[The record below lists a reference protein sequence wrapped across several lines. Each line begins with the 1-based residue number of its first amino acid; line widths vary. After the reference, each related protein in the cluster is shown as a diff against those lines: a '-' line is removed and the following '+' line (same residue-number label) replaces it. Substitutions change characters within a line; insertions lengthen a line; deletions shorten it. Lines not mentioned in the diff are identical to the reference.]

1 MKKERAIYLVAGEP
15 SGDFIGSETISELLK
30 LYPDMTI
37 HGVGGHFMEKF
48 NIKSLFPMNELSIM
62 GILPV
67 LLKIVPLY
75 RRINQVV
82 EDVLDKNPDIVILI
96 ESPDFNHRVAKK
108 LRKKL
113 FKSPIICYVAPTVW
127 AWRQKRVKSM
137 SRDFNHLLS
146 ILPFESKFFNDNG
159 LSTTYVGHPVIPKI
173 NINSEETFRSKYNLN
188 DDPILIFLPG
198 SRDSE
203 IKRNIEPFEVAFV
216 EIQKQIP
223 NIKLVIPVNKKKKS
237 LIDKYFTNAIFISD
251 ERDKFLLFKEA
262 DVACATSGTVTLEL
276 GLALTPMVVI
286 YKLDFITWAVVSRLA
301 KVKFVSLVNLVL
313 NKRSIEELL
322 QKRCNPKNI
331 SKSVLEI
338 LKKDKTYLKQKK
350 DLQEFKNLIESNNM
364 NPSKKAA
371 EKAAEVSR
379 KASEAVR
386 AERNSDNV

>member
-1 MKKERAIYLVAGEP
+1 MKKEKAIYLVAGEP
-15 SGDFIGSETISELLK
+15 SGDFIGSEVISELLK
-30 LYPDMTI
+30 LYPNMSI

-48 NIKSLFPMNELSIM
+48 NFKSLFPMNELSIM
-62 GILPV
+62 GIIPV

-82 EDVLDKNPDIVILI
+82 EDVLSKNPDIVILI
-96 ESPDFNHRVAKK
+96 DSPDFNHRVAKK

-137 SRDFNHLLS
+137 ARDFNHLLS
-146 ILPFESKFFNDNG
+146 ILPFECKFFNDNC
-159 LSTTYVGHPVIPKI
+159 LNTTYVGHPVIPKI
-173 NINSEETFRSKYNLN
+173 NINSEETFRSKYKVN
-188 DDPILIFLPG
+188 DDPVLIFLPG

-203 IKRNIEPFEVAFV
+203 IKRNIKPFKIAFI

-223 NIKLVIPVNKKKKS
+223 NIKLVIPVNKKKKP
-237 LIDKYFTNAIFISD
+237 LIDKYFDNAIFISD
-251 ERDKFLLFKEA
+251 ESDKFLLFKEA

-286 YKLDFITWAVVSRLA
+286 YKLDFITWSIVSRLA

-313 NKRSIEELL
+313 NKPSVEELL
-322 QKRCNPKNI
+322 QSRCSPKNI

-338 LKKDKTYLKQKK
+338 LKKDKIYLNQKK
-350 DLQEFKNLIESNNM
+350 DLQKFKGLIENNYM
-364 NPSKKAA
+364 SPSKKAA
-371 EKAAEVSR
+371 ETIY
-379 KASEAVR
+379 
-386 AERNSDNV
+386 NILGN

>member
-1 MKKERAIYLVAGEP
+1 MKKEKAIYLVAGEP
-15 SGDFIGSETISELLK
+15 SGDFIGSEVISELLK
-30 LYPDMTI
+30 LYPNMSI

-48 NIKSLFPMNELSIM
+48 NFKSLFPMNELSIM
-62 GILPV
+62 GIIPV

-82 EDVLDKNPDIVILI
+82 EDILFKNPDIVILI
-96 ESPDFNHRVAKK
+96 DSPDFNHRVAKK

-137 SRDFNHLLS
+137 ARDFNLLLS
-146 ILPFESKFFNDNG
+146 ILPFEGKFFNDNG
-159 LSTTYVGHPVIPKI
+159 LNTTYVGHPVIPKI
-173 NINSEETFRSKYNLN
+173 NINSEETFRSKYKVN
-188 DDPILIFLPG
+188 DDPVLIFLPG

-203 IKRNIEPFEVAFV
+203 IKRNIKPFKIAFI

-223 NIKLVIPVNKKKKS
+223 NIKLVIPVNKKKKP
-237 LIDKYFTNAIFISD
+237 LIDKYFDNAIFISD
-251 ERDKFLLFKEA
+251 ESDKFLLFKEA

-286 YKLDFITWAVVSRLA
+286 YKLDFITWSIVSRHA

-313 NKRSIEELL
+313 NKPSVEELL
-322 QKRCNPKNI
+322 QSRCSPKNI

-338 LKKDKTYLKQKK
+338 LKKDKIYLNQKK
-350 DLQEFKNLIESNNM
+350 DLQKFKGLIENNYM
-364 NPSKKAA
+364 SPSKKAA
-371 EKAAEVSR
+371 ETIY
-379 KASEAVR
+379 
-386 AERNSDNV
+386 NILGN

>member
-1 MKKERAIYLVAGEP
+1 MKKEKAIYLVAGEP
-15 SGDFIGSETISELLK
+15 SGDFIGSEVISELLK
-30 LYPDMTI
+30 LYPNMSI

-48 NIKSLFPMNELSIM
+48 NFKSLFPMNELSIM
-62 GILPV
+62 GIIPV

-82 EDVLDKNPDIVILI
+82 EDILFKNPDIVILI
-96 ESPDFNHRVAKK
+96 DSPDFNHRVAKK

-137 SRDFNHLLS
+137 ARDFNHLLS
-146 ILPFESKFFNDNG
+146 ILPFEDKFFNDNG
-159 LSTTYVGHPVIPKI
+159 LNTTYVGHPVIPKI
-173 NINSEETFRSKYNLN
+173 NINSEETFRSKYKVN
-188 DDPILIFLPG
+188 DDPVLIFLPG

-203 IKRNIEPFEVAFV
+203 IKRNIKPFKIAFI

-223 NIKLVIPVNKKKKS
+223 NIKLVIPVNKKKKP
-237 LIDKYFTNAIFISD
+237 LIDKYFDNAIFISD
-251 ERDKFLLFKEA
+251 ESDKFLLFKEA

-286 YKLDFITWAVVSRLA
+286 YKLDFITWSIVSRLA

-313 NKRSIEELL
+313 NKPSVEELL
-322 QKRCNPKNI
+322 QSRCSPKNI

-338 LKKDKTYLKQKK
+338 LKKDKIYLNQKK
-350 DLQEFKNLIESNNM
+350 DLQKFKGLIENNYM
-364 NPSKKAA
+364 SPSKKAA
-371 EKAAEVSR
+371 ETIY
-379 KASEAVR
+379 
-386 AERNSDNV
+386 NILGN

>member
-1 MKKERAIYLVAGEP
+1 VKKEKAIYLVAGEP
-15 SGDFIGSETISELLK
+15 SGDFIGSEVISELLK
-30 LYPDMTI
+30 LYPNMSI

-48 NIKSLFPMNELSIM
+48 NFKSLFPMNELSIM
-62 GILPV
+62 GIIPV

-82 EDVLDKNPDIVILI
+82 EDILFKNPDIVILI
-96 ESPDFNHRVAKK
+96 DSPDFNHRVAKK

-137 SRDFNHLLS
+137 ARDFNHLLS
-146 ILPFESKFFNDNG
+146 ILPFEGKFFNDNG
-159 LSTTYVGHPVIPKI
+159 LNTTYVGHPVIPKI
-173 NINSEETFRSKYNLN
+173 NINSEETFRSKYKVN
-188 DDPILIFLPG
+188 DDPVLIFLPG

-203 IKRNIEPFEVAFV
+203 IKRNIKPFKIAFI

-223 NIKLVIPVNKKKKS
+223 NIKLVIPVNKKKKP
-237 LIDKYFTNAIFISD
+237 LIDKYFDNAIFISD
-251 ERDKFLLFKEA
+251 ESDKFLLFKEA

-286 YKLDFITWAVVSRLA
+286 YKLDFITWSIVSRLA

-313 NKRSIEELL
+313 NKPSVEELL
-322 QKRCNPKNI
+322 QSRCSPKNI

-338 LKKDKTYLKQKK
+338 LKKDKIYLNQKK
-350 DLQEFKNLIESNNM
+350 DLQKFKGLIENNYM
-364 NPSKKAA
+364 SPSKKAA
-371 EKAAEVSR
+371 ETIY
-379 KASEAVR
+379 
-386 AERNSDNV
+386 NILGN

>member
-1 MKKERAIYLVAGEP
+1 MKKEKAIYLVAGEP
-15 SGDFIGSETISELLK
+15 SGDFIGSEVISELLK
-30 LYPDMTI
+30 LYPNMSI

-48 NIKSLFPMNELSIM
+48 NFKSLFPMNELSIM
-62 GILPV
+62 GIIPV

-82 EDVLDKNPDIVILI
+82 EDILSKNPDIVILI
-96 ESPDFNHRVAKK
+96 DSPDFNHRVAKK

-137 SRDFNHLLS
+137 ARDFNHLLS
-146 ILPFESKFFNDNG
+146 ILPFECKFFNDNG
-159 LSTTYVGHPVIPKI
+159 LDTTYVGHPVIPKI
-173 NINSEETFRSKYNLN
+173 NINSEETFRSKYKVNYG
-188 DDPILIFLPG
+188 PILIFLPG

-203 IKRNIEPFEVAFV
+203 IKRNIKPFKIAFI

-223 NIKLVIPVNKKKKS
+223 NIKLVIPVNKKKKP
-237 LIDKYFTNAIFISD
+237 LIDKYFDNAIFISD
-251 ERDKFLLFKEA
+251 ESDKFLLFKEA

-286 YKLDFITWAVVSRLA
+286 YKLDFITWSIVSRLA

-313 NKRSIEELL
+313 NKPSVEELL
-322 QKRCNPKNI
+322 QSRCSPKNI

-338 LKKDKTYLKQKK
+338 LKKDKIYLNQKK
-350 DLQEFKNLIESNNM
+350 DLQKFKGLIENNYM
-364 NPSKKAA
+364 SPSKKAA
-371 EKAAEVSR
+371 ETIY
-379 KASEAVR
+379 
-386 AERNSDNV
+386 NILGN

>member
-1 MKKERAIYLVAGEP
+1 MKKEKAIYLVAGEP
-15 SGDFIGSETISELLK
+15 SGDFIGGEVISELLK
-30 LYPDMTI
+30 LYPNMSI

-48 NIKSLFPMNELSIM
+48 NFKSLFPMNELSIM
-62 GILPV
+62 GIIPV

-82 EDVLDKNPDIVILI
+82 EDIVFKNPDIVILI
-96 ESPDFNHRVAKK
+96 DSPDFNHRVAKK

-137 SRDFNHLLS
+137 ARDFNHLLS
-146 ILPFESKFFNDNG
+146 ILPFEGKFFNDNG
-159 LSTTYVGHPVIPKI
+159 LNTTYVGHPVIPKI
-173 NINSEETFRSKYNLN
+173 NINSEETFRSKYKVN
-188 DDPILIFLPG
+188 DDPVLIFLPG

-203 IKRNIEPFEVAFV
+203 IKRNIKPFKIAFI

-223 NIKLVIPVNKKKKS
+223 NIKLVIPVNKKKKP
-237 LIDKYFTNAIFISD
+237 LIEKYFDNAIFISD
-251 ERDKFLLFKEA
+251 ESDKFLLFKEA

-286 YKLDFITWAVVSRLA
+286 YKLDFITWSIVSRLA

-313 NKRSIEELL
+313 NKPSVEELL
-322 QKRCNPKNI
+322 QSRCSPKNI

-338 LKKDKTYLKQKK
+338 LKKDKIYLNQKK
-350 DLQEFKNLIESNNM
+350 DLQKFKGLIENNYM
-364 NPSKKAA
+364 SPSKKAA
-371 EKAAEVSR
+371 ETIY
-379 KASEAVR
+379 
-386 AERNSDNV
+386 NILGN

>member
-1 MKKERAIYLVAGEP
+1 MKKEKAIYLVAGEP
-15 SGDFIGSETISELLK
+15 SGDFIGSEVISELLK
-30 LYPDMTI
+30 LYPNMSI

-48 NIKSLFPMNELSIM
+48 NFKSLFPMNELSIM
-62 GILPV
+62 GIIPV

-82 EDVLDKNPDIVILI
+82 EDILSKNPDIVILI
-96 ESPDFNHRVAKK
+96 DSPDFNHRVAKK

-137 SRDFNHLLS
+137 ARDFNHLLS
-146 ILPFESKFFNDNG
+146 ILPFEGKFFNDNG
-159 LSTTYVGHPVIPKI
+159 LNTTYVGHPVIPKI
-173 NINSEETFRSKYNLN
+173 NINSEETFRSKYKVN
-188 DDPILIFLPG
+188 DDPVLIFLPG

-203 IKRNIEPFEVAFV
+203 IKRNIKPFKIAFI

-223 NIKLVIPVNKKKKS
+223 NIKLVIPVNKKKKP
-237 LIDKYFTNAIFISD
+237 LIDKYFDNAIYISD
-251 ERDKFLLFKEA
+251 ESDKFLLFKEA

-286 YKLDFITWAVVSRLA
+286 YKLDFITWSIVSRLA

-313 NKRSIEELL
+313 NKPSVEELL
-322 QKRCNPKNI
+322 QSRCSPKNI

-338 LKKDKTYLKQKK
+338 LKKDKIYLNQKK
-350 DLQEFKNLIESNNM
+350 DLQKFKGLIENNYM
-364 NPSKKAA
+364 SPSKKAA
-371 EKAAEVSR
+371 ETIY
-379 KASEAVR
+379 
-386 AERNSDNV
+386 NILGN

>member
-1 MKKERAIYLVAGEP
+1 MKKEKAIYLVAGEP
-15 SGDFIGSETISELLK
+15 SGDFIGSEVISELLK
-30 LYPDMTI
+30 LYPNMSI

-48 NIKSLFPMNELSIM
+48 NFKSLFPMNELSIM
-62 GILPV
+62 GIIPV

-82 EDVLDKNPDIVILI
+82 EDILSKNPDIVILI
-96 ESPDFNHRVAKK
+96 DSPDFNHRVAKK

-137 SRDFNHLLS
+137 ARDFNHLLS
-146 ILPFESKFFNDNG
+146 ILPFEGKFFNDNG
-159 LSTTYVGHPVIPKI
+159 LNTTYVGHPVIPKI
-173 NINSEETFRSKYNLN
+173 NINSEETFRSKYKVN
-188 DDPILIFLPG
+188 DDPVLIFLPG

-203 IKRNIEPFEVAFV
+203 IKRNIKPFKIAFI

-223 NIKLVIPVNKKKKS
+223 NIKLVIPVNKKKKP
-237 LIDKYFTNAIFISD
+237 LIDKYFDNAIFISD
-251 ERDKFLLFKEA
+251 ESDKFLLFKEA

-286 YKLDFITWAVVSRLA
+286 YKLDFITWSIVSRLA

-313 NKRSIEELL
+313 NKPSVEELL
-322 QKRCNPKNI
+322 QSRCSPKNI

-338 LKKDKTYLKQKK
+338 LKKDKIYLNQKK
-350 DLQEFKNLIESNNM
+350 DLQKFKGLIENNYM
-364 NPSKKAA
+364 SPSKKAA
-371 EKAAEVSR
+371 ETIY
-379 KASEAVR
+379 
-386 AERNSDNV
+386 NILGN

>member
-1 MKKERAIYLVAGEP
+1 MKKEKAIYLVAGEP
-15 SGDFIGSETISELLK
+15 SGDFIGSEVISELLK
-30 LYPDMTI
+30 LYPNMSI

-48 NIKSLFPMNELSIM
+48 NFKSLFPMNELSIM
-62 GILPV
+62 GIIPV

-82 EDVLDKNPDIVILI
+82 EDILFKNPDIVILI
-96 ESPDFNHRVAKK
+96 DSPDFNHRVAKK

-137 SRDFNHLLS
+137 ARDFNHLLS
-146 ILPFESKFFNDNG
+146 ILPFEGKFFNDNG
-159 LSTTYVGHPVIPKI
+159 LNTTYVGHPVIPKI
-173 NINSEETFRSKYNLN
+173 NINSEETFRSKYKVN
-188 DDPILIFLPG
+188 DDPVLIFLPG

-203 IKRNIEPFEVAFV
+203 IKRNIKPFKIAFI

-223 NIKLVIPVNKKKKS
+223 NIKLVIPVNKKKKP
-237 LIDKYFTNAIFISD
+237 LIDKYFDNAIFISD
-251 ERDKFLLFKEA
+251 ESDKFLLFKEA

-286 YKLDFITWAVVSRLA
+286 YKLDFITWSIVSRLA

-313 NKRSIEELL
+313 NKPSVEELL
-322 QKRCNPKNI
+322 QSRCSPKNI

-338 LKKDKTYLKQKK
+338 LKKDKIYLNQKK
-350 DLQEFKNLIESNNM
+350 DLQKFKGLIENNYTS
-364 NPSKKAA
+364 PSKKAA
-371 EKAAEVSR
+371 ETIY
-379 KASEAVR
+379 
-386 AERNSDNV
+386 NILGN

>member
-1 MKKERAIYLVAGEP
+1 MKKEKAIYLVAGEP
-15 SGDFIGSETISELLK
+15 SGDFIGSELISELLK
-30 LYPDMTI
+30 LYPDMSI
-37 HGVGGHFMEKF
+37 HGVGGHFIEKF
-48 NIKSLFPMNELSIM
+48 NFKSLFPMNELSIM
-62 GILPV
+62 GIIPV

-82 EDVLDKNPDIVILI
+82 EDILFKNPDIVILI
-96 ESPDFNHRVAKK
+96 DSPDFNHRVAKK

-137 SRDFNHLLS
+137 ARDFNHLLS
-146 ILPFESKFFNDNG
+146 ILPFEGKFFNDNG
-159 LSTTYVGHPVIPKI
+159 LNTTYVGHPVIPKI
-173 NINSEETFRSKYNLN
+173 NINSEETFRSKYKVN
-188 DDPILIFLPG
+188 DDPVLIFLPG

-203 IKRNIEPFEVAFV
+203 IKRNIKPFKIAFI

-223 NIKLVIPVNKKKKS
+223 NIKLVIPVNKKKKP
-237 LIDKYFTNAIFISD
+237 LIDKYFDNAIFISD
-251 ERDKFLLFKEA
+251 ESDKFLLFKEA

-286 YKLDFITWAVVSRLA
+286 YKLDFITWSIVSRLA

-313 NKRSIEELL
+313 NKPSVEELL
-322 QKRCNPKNI
+322 QSRCSPKNI

-338 LKKDKTYLKQKK
+338 LKKDKIYLNQKK
-350 DLQEFKNLIESNNM
+350 DLQKFKGLIENNYM

-371 EKAAEVSR
+371 ETIY
-379 KASEAVR
+379 
-386 AERNSDNV
+386 NILGN

>member
-1 MKKERAIYLVAGEP
+1 MKKEKAIYLVAGEP
-15 SGDFIGSETISELLK
+15 SGDFIGSEVISELLK
-30 LYPDMTI
+30 LYPNMSI

-48 NIKSLFPMNELSIM
+48 NFKSLFPMNELSIM
-62 GILPV
+62 GIIPV

-82 EDVLDKNPDIVILI
+82 EDILFKNPDIVILI
-96 ESPDFNHRVAKK
+96 DSPDFNHRVAKK

-137 SRDFNHLLS
+137 ARDFNHLLS
-146 ILPFESKFFNDNG
+146 ILPFEGKFFNDNG
-159 LSTTYVGHPVIPKI
+159 LNTTYVGHPVIPKI
-173 NINSEETFRSKYNLN
+173 NINSEEKFRSKYKVN
-188 DDPILIFLPG
+188 DDPVLIFLPG

-203 IKRNIEPFEVAFV
+203 IKRNIKPFKIAFI

-223 NIKLVIPVNKKKKS
+223 NIKLVIPVNKKKKP
-237 LIDKYFTNAIFISD
+237 LIDKYFDNAIFISD
-251 ERDKFLLFKEA
+251 ESDKFLLFKEA

-286 YKLDFITWAVVSRLA
+286 YKLDFITWSIVSRLA

-313 NKRSIEELL
+313 NKPSVEELL
-322 QKRCNPKNI
+322 QSRCSPKNI

-338 LKKDKTYLKQKK
+338 LKKDKIYLNQKK
-350 DLQEFKNLIESNNM
+350 DLQKFKGLMENNYM
-364 NPSKKAA
+364 SPSKKAA
-371 EKAAEVSR
+371 ETIY
-379 KASEAVR
+379 
-386 AERNSDNV
+386 NILGN